1 MSNQLNQDQIDDLL
15 TYCGSTPTRWKDTDT
30 LVCCPVHGESNPS
43 MGISSEKQVCHCFS
57 CGFAGDLTKLLLYSR
72 PDDFGFKSKKDEF
85 RAYRKANDFLI
96 SRYELEVHELGHNT
110 RNIKRFDDVREKIIN
125 VSKDSRKILPKF
137 KLAPYMSGKETY
149 QYFFDRGFTK
159 EDMKDFMIG
168 RDLDNKTVTIPVFYE
183 DKQLAGIIGRYIAK
197 NRLKNQRYKIYDE
210 FERSRLLY
218 PLDHFESKDDTIIIV
233 EGQLD
238 AIRMHKLGYTNT
250 LAPMT
255 VELSYTQCEWV
266 CKHCSTLI
274 WIGDNDSRGI
284 EGRDKTRNK
293 LKNKIDFRIVDYPN
307 YGKDV
312 CDWSDKDIHYMINN
326 SHGVLVKKLRRL

>member
-1 MSNQLNQDQIDDLL
+1 M
-15 TYCGSTPTRWKDTDT
+15 
-30 LVCCPVHGESNPS
+30 
-43 MGISSEKQVCHCFS
+43 
-57 CGFAGDLTKLLLYSR
+57 
-72 PDDFGFKSKKDEF
+72 
-85 RAYRKANDFLI
+85 
-96 SRYELEVHELGHNT
+96 
-110 RNIKRFDDVREKIIN
+110 
-125 VSKDSRKILPKF
+125 
-137 KLAPYMSGKETY
+137 
-149 QYFFDRGFTK
+149 
-159 EDMKDFMIG
+159 
-168 RDLDNKTVTIPVFYE
+168 
-183 DKQLAGIIGRYIAK
+183 
-197 NRLKNQRYKIYDE
+197 
-210 FERSRLLY
+210 LY